1 VAATGKRLGA
11 GAAAEIAEL
20 AAERDDAEGADR
32 RIEVIIGVND
42 INVYYALSISSER
55 CCEACPAKE
64 TCR

>member
-32 RIEVIIGVND
+32 RIEVILVSTI
-42 INVYYALSISSER
+42 LTFTM
-55 CCEACPAKE
+55 P
-64 TCR
+64 